1 MENIENME
9 NTKSIKNNK
18 NNKNSKNNKNNSIT
32 ANGMNLI
39 YEVQEDISINDV
51 LTNIFHLSIRLKNKL
66 INSKNVLLNGTFVD
80 TRTIAHL
87 QDLITIALDY
97 EEDNSNIIPTKM
109 DLKIV
114 YEDDFLLAINKSA
127 GMPVHPSILHF
138 EDSLS
143 NGVKYYY
150 DLIGLKKKIRPV
162 NRIDLNTSGLVLFAK
177 NEYIQE
183 QLIKEMKNNEFK
195 KTYLAI
201 VCGKLDKKD
210 GIIDFP
216 ISRKE
221 NSIIERCISQNG
233 QNAIT
238 YFSILKEYDNYSLVE
253 CILETGRTHQIRV
266 HFSYLGHPLLG
277 DSLYGNKLDL
287 INRQAL
293 HSYKIK
299 FIHPVNNKKIK
310 LLANIPEDIKKL
322 LK

>member
-39 YEVQEDISINDV
+39 YEVQEDIRINDV

-127 GMPVHPSILHF
+127 GIPVHPSILHF

-201 VCGKLDKKD
+201 VCGKLDKK
-210 GIIDFP
+210 
-216 ISRKE
+216 R
-221 NSIIERCISQNG
+221 R
-233 QNAIT
+233 
-238 YFSILKEYDNYSLVE
+238 NY
-253 CILETGRTHQIRV
+253 
-266 HFSYLGHPLLG
+266 
-277 DSLYGNKLDL
+277 
-287 INRQAL
+287 
-293 HSYKIK
+293 
-299 FIHPVNNKKIK
+299 
-310 LLANIPEDIKKL
+310 
-322 LK
+322 